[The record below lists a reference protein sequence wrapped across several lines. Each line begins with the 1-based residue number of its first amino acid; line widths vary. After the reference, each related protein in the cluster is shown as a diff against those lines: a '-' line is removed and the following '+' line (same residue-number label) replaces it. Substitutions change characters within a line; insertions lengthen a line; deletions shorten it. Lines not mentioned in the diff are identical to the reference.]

1 MRAGSTRSTVTGT
14 TLSFTHT
21 WLMATFSPTIAFSA
35 MIGSLFGSDPVAR
48 AMVVH
53 ANAPQASNGPA
64 EHRIQVLAAR
74 SPSVQLGRTQTSV
87 DGTPNG
93 VHEDLTLS
101 DLAALANPGNRT
113 PAVRRPPSA
122 TFRHTMNDQCAGPT
136 LGS

>member
-21 WLMATFSPTIAFSA
+21 WLMATFSPTIACSA

-53 ANAPQASNGPA
+53 ANAPQAQWPA
-64 EHRIQVLAAR
+64 EHRIQVLAVRAPLR
-74 SPSVQLGRTQTSV
+74 NSWGRTQTSV
-87 DGTPNG
+87 GGTPVG

-101 DLAALANPGNRT
+101 ELAAHANPEPRT
-113 PAVRRPPSA
+113 
-122 TFRHTMNDQCAGPT
+122 
-136 LGS
+136 LL